1 MQITDVRVRR
11 LRAELEPPFRAAWDP
26 VPRTFFHATLVF
38 VETDEGITGVGS
50 GDTMDGFEPFIPL
63 FLHQNPLSI
72 AQHVR
77 TLETIS
83 FHSGRFW
90 PLEAALWDIIGQVC
104 RQPVATLFGGA
115 QTRIP
120 AYASLGE
127 IKRPEERAEHALA
140 LRTDGFKALKI
151 RIQRDGIGLGIE
163 TVRAVRAA
171 VGDSMEILVD
181 LNQAW
186 SMAGDIR
193 PSLDPVA
200 ARNVA
205 AALRELNVFWLEEPL
220 QAADISGLQ
229 TLRAESGVRIAGGE
243 MARTLSEVLA
253 YLEADALDV
262 YQPDVV
268 LAVGMWRA
276 RMIAELALARNRW
289 FSPHSWTNGLGML
302 ANLQVAAG
310 VGGGP
315 FFEFPYDPP
324 GWKVERRDFF
334 LAEPL
339 RIEPDGSLAI
349 PDRPGLGAI
358 LDMDAIERLQTE

>member
-1 MQITDVRVRR
+1 MKITEVRVRR

-26 VPRTFFHATLVF
+26 VARTVFDATLVF
-38 VETDEGITGVGS
+38 VDTDEGITGVGS

-63 FLHQNPLSI
+63 FLHRNPLSI

-104 RQPVATLFGGA
+104 GQPVATLFGGA
-115 QTRIP
+115 QTRLP
-120 AYASLGE
+120 AYASWGE
-127 IKRPEERAEHALA
+127 VKAPEERAELALA

-151 RIQRDGIGLGIE
+151 RIQRDGIGLGID
-163 TVRAVRAA
+163 TVRAVRAV

-200 ARNVA
+200 ARHVA
-205 AALRELNVFWLEEPL
+205 AELRELGVFWLEEPL
-220 QAADISGLQ
+220 QAADIPGLR
-229 TLRAESGVRIAGGE
+229 TLRTESGMRIAGGE
-243 MARTLSEVLA
+243 MARTLNELLG

-268 LAVGMWRA
+268 LAVGMWRT

-315 FFEFPYDPP
+315 FCEFPYDPP
-324 GWKVERRDFF
+324 GWTVERRDFF

-339 RIEPDGSLAI
+339 RIEPDGCLVL

-358 LDMDAIERLQTE
+358 LDTEAIERFQME

>member
-1 MQITDVRVRR
+1 MKITDVRVRR

-26 VPRTFFHATLVF
+26 VPRTFFGASLVF

-63 FLHQNPLSI
+63 FLHQSPLSI
-72 AQHVR
+72 ANHVR

-90 PLEAALWDIIGQVC
+90 PLEAALWDVIGQVC
-104 RQPVATLFGGA
+104 GQPVATLFGGS
-115 QTRIP
+115 QNRLP
-120 AYASLGE
+120 AYASWGE
-127 IKRPEERAEHALA
+127 IKVPEERAEQALA
-140 LRTDGFKALKI
+140 LRTEGFRALKI
-151 RIQRDGIGLGIE
+151 RMQRDRIGLGLE
-163 TVRAVRAA
+163 TVRAVRAT
-171 VGDSMEILVD
+171 VGDSMEIMVD

-193 PSLDPVA
+193 PALDPAAARKVA
-200 ARNVA
+200 A
-205 AALRELNVFWLEEPL
+205 ELLELDVFWLEEPL
-220 QAADISGLQ
+220 LAADIAGLQ

-243 MARTLSEVLA
+243 MARTLDELLR

-276 RMIAELALARNRW
+276 RMIAEMALARNRW
-289 FSPHSWTNGLGML
+289 FSPHSWTNGLGLL
-302 ANLQVAAG
+302 ANAHVVAG

-324 GWKVERRDFF
+324 GWTVERRDFF
-334 LAEPL
+334 LAQPL
-339 RIEPDGSLAI
+339 RIEPDGCIAI

-358 LDMDAIERLQTE
+358 LDMEAIERLDME

>member
-1 MQITDVRVRR
+1 MKITDVRVRR

-26 VPRTFFHATLVF
+26 VPRTFFAATLVF
-38 VETDEGITGVGS
+38 VDTDEGITGVGS

-83 FHSGRFW
+83 FHAGRYW

-104 RQPVATLFGGA
+104 GQPVATLFGGA
-115 QTRIP
+115 RTRLP
-120 AYASLGE
+120 AYASYGE
-127 IKRPEERAEHALA
+127 IKQPEERAEHALA
-140 LRTDGFKALKI
+140 LRAEGFKALKI
-151 RIQRDGIGLGIE
+151 RIQRDGIALGIE
-163 TVRAVRAA
+163 TVRAVREA

-186 SMAGDIR
+186 SMAGDVR
-193 PSLDPVA
+193 PSLDPAAARKVA
-200 ARNVA
+200 AD
-205 AALRELNVFWLEEPL
+205 LSELDVLWLEEPL
-220 QAADISGLQ
+220 QAADISGLK
-229 TLRAESGVRIAGGE
+229 TLRAESGTRIAGGE
-243 MARTLSEVLA
+243 MARTLDELLR

-302 ANLQVAAG
+302 ANLHVAAG

-324 GWKVERRDFF
+324 GWTVERRDFF
-334 LAEPL
+334 LAAQL
-339 RIEPDGSLAI
+339 HIDADGCIAL
-349 PDRPGLGAI
+349 PEGPGLGAI
-358 LDMDAIERLQTE
+358 LDVEAIERLQTE